1 MTESYRRTEV
11 EATPAFD
18 KAPRARVLSSVRRR
32 RRRANERPMALP
44 SIGSEM
50 ELREFFSE
58 DAIKLELEGETK
70 DDILKELISLLSL
83 DEKSEGMLYKMLKRR
98 ENLGST
104 GIGRGIAIP
113 HCRSLVVNKLRVAFG
128 RKSRGLDFKAID
140 EKPVNFFF
148 LIVAPPLEVSNQYLP
163 VLGKIAQFSK
173 EPDVPQRLLSLT
185 EPKQFLELLK
195 EKGV

>member
-1 MTESYRRTEV
+1 
-11 EATPAFD
+11 
-18 KAPRARVLSSVRRR
+18 
-32 RRRANERPMALP
+32 
-44 SIGSEM
+44 M

-58 DAIKLELEGETK
+58 DAIKLELEGTSK
-70 DDILKELISLLSL
+70 DEILKELISLLTM
-83 DEKSEGMLYKMLKRR
+83 DEKSAGMLFKMLKRR

-128 RKSRGLDFKAID
+128 RKASGVDFKAID
-140 EKPVNFFF
+140 ERPVNFFF

-173 EPDVPQRLLSLT
+173 EADVPKRLLEIS
-185 EPKQFLELLK
+185 EPKQFLKLLE